1 VARLGHSCENLPQ
14 GVRLSPAQQD
24 SSITA
29 EARITAEALGDISEA
44 EASREW
50 RNGNAGETKTK
61 TGDEN

>member
-1 VARLGHSCENLPQ
+1 
-14 GVRLSPAQQD
+14 LSPAQQD

-44 EASREW
+44 EAGREW
-50 RNGNAGETKTK
+50 RNGNGSNAGETKTK